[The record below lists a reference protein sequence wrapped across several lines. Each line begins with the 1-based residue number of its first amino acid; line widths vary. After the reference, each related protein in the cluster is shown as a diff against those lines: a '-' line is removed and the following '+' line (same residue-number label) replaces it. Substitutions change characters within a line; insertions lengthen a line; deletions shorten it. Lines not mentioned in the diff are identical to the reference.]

1 MVLLNSIT
9 NTTTESTLLPETE
22 FHFLSTITILIAVVI
37 PIYIAIQLR
46 HSNNSRL
53 RNLIVV
59 LAVFIAVHG
68 IYHITD
74 FFGFSFLAEWLF
86 EPISVAILIFFGLLY
101 LRTYQTTQ
109 EIKR

>member
-1 MVLLNSIT
+1 MDFLNSRT
-9 NTTTESTLLPETE
+9 NIYPRIINLLEIE
-22 FHFLSTITILIAVVI
+22 LHFFSMIIILIAIII
-37 PIYIAIQLR
+37 PLYIAIQLR
-46 HSNNSRL
+46 HSNNGRL
-53 RNLIVV
+53 RNLMVV
-59 LAVFIAVHG
+59 LAVFVAVHG

>member
-1 MVLLNSIT
+1 ML
-9 NTTTESTLLPETE
+9 ETE
-22 FHFLSTITILIAVVI
+22 FHFLSTIATLIAIII

-59 LAVFIAVHG
+59 LSVFIAVHG
-68 IYHITD
+68 IYHVTD
-74 FFGFSFLAEWLF
+74 FFEFSFLAEWLF

-109 EIKR
+109 EIER

>member
-1 MVLLNSIT
+1 MVLLNSRT
-9 NTTTESTLLPETE
+9 NNYTELTKLAEIE
-22 FHFLSTITILIAVVI
+22 FHFLSAITILIAVTI

-46 HSNNSRL
+46 HSNNSHL

-59 LAVFIAVHG
+59 LAVFISVHG

-101 LRTYQTTQ
+101 LKTFQTTQ

>member
-1 MVLLNSIT
+1 ML
-9 NTTTESTLLPETE
+9 ETE
-22 FHFLSTITILIAVVI
+22 FHFLSAITILIAIAI

-59 LAVFIAVHG
+59 LAIFIAVHG

-74 FFGFSFLAEWLF
+74 FFGYSFLAEWLF

-101 LRTYQTTQ
+101 LRSYQTAQ

>member
-1 MVLLNSIT
+1 ML
-9 NTTTESTLLPETE
+9 ETE
-22 FHFLSTITILIAVVI
+22 FHFLSAITILVAIVI

-46 HSNNSRL
+46 HSNNNRL

-68 IYHITD
+68 IYHMTD

-86 EPISVAILIFFGLLY
+86 EPVSVAILIFFGLLY
-101 LRTYQTTQ
+101 LRTYQATQ

>member
-1 MVLLNSIT
+1 M
-9 NTTTESTLLPETE
+9 ETE
-22 FHFLSTITILIAVVI
+22 FHFLSAITILIAIAI
-37 PIYIAIQLR
+37 PIYIAITLR

-59 LAVFIAVHG
+59 LAIFIAVHG

-101 LRTYQTTQ
+101 LRSYQTAQ